1 MKAAYSSIFIL
12 ALLVFGGCSS
22 KEYFTPETVKDDWDK
37 REFLDERI
45 IRATA
50 DGAVMEDGRILTK
63 EGLQEYSLPE
73 GYGYIGQ
80 SDGWIV
86 ASKVDG
92 DLLLRSINDES
103 TEILLELKK
112 TVAGATVQGDH
123 IAVLFATN
131 EMALYKLSTKEL
143 VFKESGNA
151 PVAVDTRIVNP
162 FFLNELVLYLTLDGK
177 IVIIN
182 SDTKE
187 VLRSMLVSS
196 EENFNNIIYFNVIDN
211 VMVAATG
218 YRLFALSE
226 KERRE
231 KYELRDV
238 AFTDEGIW
246 ITTKEGEVVA
256 LTPSLQLK
264 AKRKYPFAHFLG
276 MIVTADKLYLLER
289 QGYIIELS
297 KDLTQSDV
305 YELNIDDGYVYVGNK
320 AFYVNDVVYPIE

>member
-1 MKAAYSSIFIL
+1 MKVYFSIF
-12 ALLVFGGCSS
+12 LLSLLIFSGCSS
-22 KEYFTPETVKDDWDK
+22 KEYFTPEVVKDDWDK
-37 REFLDERI
+37 QEFLDETI
-45 IRATA
+45 IRTTA
-50 DGAVMEDGRILTK
+50 DGAVLENGQILTK
-63 EGLQEYSLPE
+63 EGVQEYFLPE
-73 GYGYIGQ
+73 GYSYIGQ

-92 DLLLRSINDES
+92 ELLLQSINDKS
-103 TEILLELKK
+103 TEIKLDLKK
-112 TVAGATVQGDH
+112 TIAGVTVKDDH
-123 IAVLFATN
+123 VAVLFATN
-131 EMALYKLSTKEL
+131 EMALYTLSTKEL
-143 VFKESGNA
+143 IFKESGNA
-151 PVAVDTRIVNP
+151 PLAVDTRIVNP

-182 SDTKE
+182 SDTKQ

-218 YRLFALSE
+218 YRLFSLSE

-231 KYELRDV
+231 KYEMRDV
-238 AFTDEGIW
+238 IFSDEGIW

-276 MIVTADKLYLLER
+276 MIMTEDKLYLLER

-297 KDLTQSDV
+297 KDLAESNV
-305 YELNIDDGYVYVGNK
+305 YELNIDDGYVYVGEK
-320 AFYVNDVVYPIE
+320 AFYVNDVIYPVE

>member
-1 MKAAYSSIFIL
+1 MKVYFSIF
-12 ALLVFGGCSS
+12 LLSLLIFSGCSS
-22 KEYFTPETVKDDWDK
+22 KEYFTPEVVKDDWDK
-37 REFLDERI
+37 QEFLDETI
-45 IRATA
+45 IRTTA
-50 DGAVMEDGRILTK
+50 DGAVLENGQILTK
-63 EGLQEYSLPE
+63 EGVQEYFLPE
-73 GYGYIGQ
+73 GYSYIGQ

-92 DLLLRSINDES
+92 ELLLQSINDKS
-103 TEILLELKK
+103 TEIKLDLKK
-112 TVAGATVQGDH
+112 TIAGVTVKDDH
-123 IAVLFATN
+123 VAVLFATN
-131 EMALYKLSTKEL
+131 EMALYTLSTKEL
-143 VFKESGNA
+143 IFKESGNA
-151 PVAVDTRIVNP
+151 PLAVDTRIVNP

-182 SDTKE
+182 SDTKQ

-218 YRLFALSE
+218 YRLFSLSE

-231 KYELRDV
+231 KYEMRDII
-238 AFTDEGIW
+238 FSDEGIW

-276 MIVTADKLYLLER
+276 MIMTEDKLYLLER

-297 KDLTQSDV
+297 KDLAESNV
-305 YELNIDDGYVYVGNK
+305 YELNIDDGYVYVGEK
-320 AFYVNDVVYPIE
+320 AFYVNDVIYPVE

>member
-1 MKAAYSSIFIL
+1 MKVYFSI
-12 ALLVFGGCSS
+12 LLFSLFVFSGCSS
-22 KEYFTPETVKDDWDK
+22 KEYFAPEVVKDDWDK
-37 REFLDERI
+37 QEFLDETI
-45 IRATA
+45 IHTTA
-50 DGAVMEDGRILTK
+50 DGAVLENGQILTK
-63 EGLQEYSLPE
+63 EGVQEYSLPK
-73 GYGYIGQ
+73 GYSYIGQ
-80 SDGWIV
+80 SDGWII

-92 DLLLRSINDES
+92 ELLLQSIDDIT
-103 TEILLELKK
+103 TEINLDLKK
-112 TVAGATVQGDH
+112 TIAGATVKDDH
-123 IAVLFATN
+123 VAVLFATN
-131 EMALYKLSTKEL
+131 EMALYTLSTKEL
-143 VFKESGNA
+143 IFKESGNA
-151 PVAVDTRIVNP
+151 PIAVDTRIVNP

-182 SDTKE
+182 SETKQ

-218 YRLFALSE
+218 YRLFSLSE

-231 KYELRDV
+231 KYEMRDII
-238 AFTDEGIW
+238 FSDEGIW

-276 MIVTADKLYLLER
+276 MIMTEDKLYLLER

-297 KDLTQSDV
+297 KDLAVSDI
-305 YELNIDDGYVYVGNK
+305 YELNIDDGYVYVGDK

>member
-1 MKAAYSSIFIL
+1 VKIFFSILFVSFLI
-12 ALLVFGGCSS
+12 FSGCSS
-22 KEYFTPETVKDDWDK
+22 KEYFSPEVVKDDWDK
-37 REFLDERI
+37 QEYLAETIVRT
-45 IRATA
+45 TA
-50 DGAVMEDGRILTK
+50 DGAVLENGQILTK
-63 EGLQEYSLPE
+63 EGVQDYYLPE
-73 GYGYIGQ
+73 GYSYIGQ

-92 DLLLRSINDES
+92 ELLLQSIDDNT
-103 TEILLELKK
+103 TEIHFELKK
-112 TVAGATVQGDH
+112 TIAGATVSGDKL
-123 IAVLFATN
+123 AVLFATN
-131 EMALYKLSTKEL
+131 EMALYQISSKSLLLKEG
-143 VFKESGNA
+143 GNA

-162 FFLNELVLYLTLDGK
+162 FFLNELVLFLTLDGK
-177 IVIIN
+177 VVIIN

-218 YRLFALSE
+218 YRLFSLSE

-231 KYELRDV
+231 KYEMRDII
-238 AFTDEGIW
+238 FTEEGIW
-246 ITTKEGEVVA
+246 VTTKEGEVIA

-276 MIVTADKLYLLER
+276 MIMTEDKIYLLER

-297 KDLTQSDV
+297 KDLSNSEV
-305 YELNIDDGYVYVGNK
+305 YELNIDDGYVYVGDK
-320 AFYVNDVVYPIE
+320 AFYVNDVVYPIK